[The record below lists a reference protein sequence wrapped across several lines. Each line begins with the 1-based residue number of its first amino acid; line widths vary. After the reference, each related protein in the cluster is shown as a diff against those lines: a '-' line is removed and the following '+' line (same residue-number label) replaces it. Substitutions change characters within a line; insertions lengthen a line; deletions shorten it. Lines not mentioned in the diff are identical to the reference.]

1 MSCLLE
7 ERRASQADYYP
18 VRRSQKLKGKGTEE
32 IGIVIYLFIILNYLA
47 TDPSEKKKG
56 QAVRRWLT

>member
-1 MSCLLE
+1 MLLMSETLAYS
-7 ERRASQADYYP
+7 RI
-18 VRRSQKLKGKGTEE
+18 VKLKGKGTEE